1 VTDESEAPKSRFHA
15 FMTSLPGV
23 LTAIA
28 ALITA
33 VGGIIALV
41 VVPGS
46 SNNGPTHAD
55 LVRHADSLCSQTAD
69 QLRRLPPVSPADPAS
84 AVAELAPIA
93 RDVRDLSDKLR
104 ALKAPEEDQT
114 TIARFTALLDATANE
129 ADAMGLSLQQG
140 DLTGAQSHA
149 RRAGKLDQETTKVAN
164 ALGASA
170 CAQTVTPTG
179 PFG

>member
-1 VTDESEAPKSRFHA
+1 MTDESDAPKSRFRA

-46 SNNGPTHAD
+46 SNNGPTHTD

-69 QLRRLPPVSPADPAS
+69 LLRQLPPISSADPTTAI
-84 AVAELAPIA
+84 AELAPTA
-93 RDVRDLSDKLR
+93 RDIRDLADKLR
-104 ALKAPEEDQT
+104 ALKAPEEDQAA
-114 TIARFTALLDATANE
+114 IARLTAVLDETANE
-129 ADAMGLSLQQG
+129 ADAMSLSIQQG
-140 DLTGAQSHA
+140 DLTGAQSHG
-149 RRAGKLDQETTKVAN
+149 RRAGELQQETTQVAN

-170 CAQTVTPTG
+170 CGQTVNPTG